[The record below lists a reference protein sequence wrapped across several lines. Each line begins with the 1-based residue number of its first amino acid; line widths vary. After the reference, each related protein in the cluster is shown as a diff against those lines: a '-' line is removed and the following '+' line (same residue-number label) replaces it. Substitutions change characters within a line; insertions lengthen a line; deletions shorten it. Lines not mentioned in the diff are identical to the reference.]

1 MIQKFLTIGKEEE
14 EAVLRVIRSGNL
26 SGFVASSSKAGA
38 EVTLFEAEWESAFG
52 GYAVSCNS
60 ATSGLLAACM
70 AAGVGPMDEVIV
82 PYFTMSATACAPAVL
97 GATIILA
104 DIEPETFCLDPNDVG
119 RQITENTKA
128 VIATNMFG
136 HPAKLKQLRSM
147 CDSRGIILIEDNAQ
161 AIMAREDGEF
171 TGTIGHMGVFSLN
184 VHKHIQTGEGGMV
197 MTKDGDL
204 LMKLHDAIN
213 HGECRHQETP
223 GLNLRM
229 TELTAAVGREQLKKL
244 PRIVASRQLIASH
257 LAEIFSR
264 FEFLGVPKP
273 RAGCDHTYYAFSML
287 VDPSEEYNPSTIVDW
302 IRARNP
308 IPVSLGYHGNLLT
321 MTVSNKWLTPQR
333 QMELLDT
340 DVYRSLGK
348 LMLIETCSYDIK
360 LEHLDELRRR
370 LSDH

>member
-1 MIQKFLTIGKEEE
+1 MIQKFNTIGKEEE

-26 SGFVASSSKAGA
+26 SGYVASSSKAGP
-38 EVTLFEAEWESAFG
+38 EVTSFEAEWESAFG

-97 GATIILA
+97 GATVILA
-104 DIEPETFCLDPNDVG
+104 DIEPHTFCIDPNDVG

-136 HPAKLKQLRSM
+136 HPAKLRQLRSM

-197 MTKDGDL
+197 MTSDGDL

-213 HGECRHQETP
+213 HGECRQQETP

-244 PRIVASRQLIASH
+244 PAIVASRQLIASH
-257 LAEIFSR
+257 LTEIFSSI
-264 FEFLGVPKP
+264 EWIGVP
-273 RAGCDHTYYAFSML
+273 
-287 VDPSEEYNPSTIVDW
+287 
-302 IRARNP
+302 
-308 IPVSLGYHGNLLT
+308 
-321 MTVSNKWLTPQR
+321 Q
-333 QMELLDT
+333 
-340 DVYRSLGK
+340 
-348 LMLIETCSYDIK
+348 
-360 LEHLDELRRR
+360 
-370 LSDH
+370 